1 MAIVTV
7 DDLRDYGPGAAFVDV
22 ADGVLEFHIDAA
34 EKTVAS
40 YIGERGYQALTA
52 ADSDYKLAIL
62 KMVTWNIIVSVRGVN
77 PADPAHA
84 ALKMQYDE
92 ARSWLRDVQK
102 GEANISGAT
111 PARARTGTSRV
122 FSTGGGSGTRGW

>member
-34 EKTVAS
+34 ERTVAS
-40 YIGERGYQALTA
+40 YIGERGYQALTD
-52 ADSDYKLAIL
+52 ADSDFKLAIL

-92 ARSWLRDVQK
+92 ARSWLRDVQR

-122 FSTGGGSGTRGW
+122 FSTGGGAGTRGW